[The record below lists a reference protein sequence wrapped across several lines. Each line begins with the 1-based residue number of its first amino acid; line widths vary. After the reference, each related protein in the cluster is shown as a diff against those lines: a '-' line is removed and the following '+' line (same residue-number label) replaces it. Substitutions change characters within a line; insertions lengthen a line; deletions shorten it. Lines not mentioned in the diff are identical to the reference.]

1 MVAIKALVGPGRY
14 AAYFPLNEYEPLQV
28 LGLQAPEPMVT
39 ADGHGNFESAGFE
52 RALGFYLDTIRS
64 GLAPAWTSTQVA
76 NVWDEFDRGR
86 FAFYI
91 TGPWQI
97 GEFRRRLPPDRQH
110 IWATAPMPGP
120 DGPGVSTA
128 GGSRLVIFRRSDR
141 QDAAWRLIPYLSRPD
156 IHRPLHPPTR
166 HLPSPTPTLRAPH
179 TTHGLPAH

>member
-1 MVAIKALVGPGRY
+1 M
-14 AAYFPLNEYEPLQV
+14 
-28 LGLQAPEPMVT
+28 GLQGPEPRGT

-97 GEFRRRLPPDRQH
+97 GEFRRRLPPDRQN

-120 DGPGVSTA
+120 DRKST
-128 GGSRLVIFRRSDR
+128 RLNSSHSC
-141 QDAAWRLIPYLSRPD
+141 A
-156 IHRPLHPPTR
+156 TR
-166 HLPSPTPTLRAPH
+166 MPSSACKQKQTPH
-179 TTHGLPAH
+179 